1 MLFIGN
7 IHLEANEG
15 IQLCD
20 PIYLGDKDIIRI
32 ALQWPA
38 GDYPIYYQP
47 EGFLCILKS
56 AKIEDVFWPIAG
68 IWGDM
73 PECVVVDSGS
83 IAIAPASFTF
93 DDDKH
98 RQHFL
103 ERKRLLTFSE
113 NRVVRPALIL
123 ENVACAVTAYG
134 DGQYPVFL
142 DDSENPMLIAIDTD
156 AEDDLDDDFE
166 DDFDWNEN

>member
-1 MLFIGN
+1 MLFIGS
-7 IHLEANEG
+7 IHLESNEG

-20 PIYLGDKDIIRI
+20 PIYLGNKDNIRI
-32 ALQWPA
+32 PLSWPT

-47 EGFLCILKS
+47 DGFLCILKS

-73 PECVVVDSGS
+73 PECVGVDSGS
-83 IAIAPASFTF
+83 IAIAPASFQF

-103 ERKRLLTFSE
+103 
-113 NRVVRPALIL
+113 NRGSQLMFGDNGKVVRPALIL
-123 ENVACAVTAYG
+123 ENVACAMTAYG

-142 DDSENPMLIAIDTD
+142 DDSDGPMLIAIDTD
-156 AEDDLDDDFE
+156 VDDLE
-166 DDFDWNEN
+166 GTFD